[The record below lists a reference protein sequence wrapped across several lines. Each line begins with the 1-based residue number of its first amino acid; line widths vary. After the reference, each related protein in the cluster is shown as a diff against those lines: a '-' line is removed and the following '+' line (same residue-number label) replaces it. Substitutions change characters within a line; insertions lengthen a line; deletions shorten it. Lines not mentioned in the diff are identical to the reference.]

1 MSTKIVNKENAALHG
16 LGKINEAMYGLG
28 YLKVVEIEVNDMS
41 AVANNDVVYTFP
53 DDVVLL
59 RTLVKNIGTTAFV
72 IATNCYLDDSS
83 NHQTGDIATLAANTS
98 AYTYV
103 EPTRKT
109 AGSQILWDLGGS
121 NTSAATAKARII
133 LYFLTFEHVNI

>member
-1 MSTKIVNKENAALHG
+1 MSTKIINRENAALHG
-16 LGKINEAMYGLG
+16 TLKMNEAMYGLG
-28 YLKVVEIEVNDMS
+28 NFKVVTIEVDDMS
-41 AVANNDVVYTFP
+41 VVANNDVVYTFP
-53 DDVVLL
+53 DDVMLL
-59 RTLVKNIGTTAFV
+59 STLVKNIGTTAFV
-72 IATNCYLDDSS
+72 IATDCYLDDGT
-83 NHQTGDIATLAANTS
+83 NHQTGDIATLAAATS

-133 LYFLTFEHVNI
+133 LIFATFENVNI